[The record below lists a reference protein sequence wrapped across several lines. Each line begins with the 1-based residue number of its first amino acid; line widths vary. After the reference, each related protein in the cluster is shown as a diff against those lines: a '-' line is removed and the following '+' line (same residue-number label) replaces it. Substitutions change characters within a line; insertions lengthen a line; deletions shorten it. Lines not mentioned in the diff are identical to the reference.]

1 MSIYDEYK
9 KWTLQEE
16 LFIIDHMDKLTTREI
31 AERLGV
37 NTYKTSTKIR
47 YMRKIYLDNNKNITE
62 NDRIK
67 AADKLL
73 AKYEEKEQYEKEN
86 QFIAEN
92 HETMTMNELAN
103 ALGLTYAAVYNRR
116 QKLHDEGRLNK
127 RDTALDRERETAKP
141 VTNIDPMPKKMK
153 LPDVEEENQRI
164 LKMKIAELDGNL
176 SIGRKYRITKPINNG
191 KERTVFEGI
200 LEKIYDRFY
209 NIKGPYMESFLKID
223 FIIGEYTIEEA

>member
-9 KWTLQEE
+9 KWTLEEE

-73 AKYEEKEQYEKEN
+73 AKYEEKEQ
-86 QFIAEN
+86 
-92 HETMTMNELAN
+92 L
-103 ALGLTYAAVYNRR
+103 
-116 QKLHDEGRLNK
+116 
-127 RDTALDRERETAKP
+127 
-141 VTNIDPMPKKMK
+141 PKKMK

-176 SIGRKYRITKPINNG
+176 TIGRTYKITNTKARDEYEKQGFTGKLISKRGRYYLFQGRYR
-191 KERTVFEGI
+191 
-200 LEKIYDRFY
+200 
-209 NIKGPYMESFLKID
+209 ESFLKID
-223 FIIGEYTIEEA
+223 FAIGEYTIEEA

>member
-1 MSIYDEYK
+1 MSVNDEYK
-9 KWTLQEE
+9 KWTLEEE
-16 LFIIDHMDKLTTREI
+16 LFIIDYMDKLTTREI

-92 HETMTMNELAN
+92 HETMTMNELAD
-103 ALGLTYAAVYNRR
+103 ALGLTYSAVYNRR

-153 LPDVEEENQRI
+153 LQRQ
-164 LKMKIAELDGNL
+164 LK
-176 SIGRKYRITKPINNG
+176 RKQQL
-191 KERTVFEGI
+191 ERQSNE
-200 LEKIYDRFY
+200 
-209 NIKGPYMESFLKID
+209 
-223 FIIGEYTIEEA
+223 

>member
-16 LFIIDHMDKLTTREI
+16 LFIIDYMDKLTTREI

-67 AADKLL
+67 AVDKLL

-86 QFIAEN
+86 Q
-92 HETMTMNELAN
+92 
-103 ALGLTYAAVYNRR
+103 Y
-116 QKLHDEGRLNK
+116 
-127 RDTALDRERETAKP
+127 
-141 VTNIDPMPKKMK
+141 
-153 LPDVEEENQRI
+153 VEEENQRI

-176 SIGRKYRITKPINNG
+176 SIGRKYRITKPISNG
-191 KERTVFEGI
+191 KERTVFEGT

-223 FIIGEYTIEEA
+223 FIIGEYRIEEV

>member
-1 MSIYDEYK
+1 MSVNDGYK
-9 KWTLQEE
+9 KWTLEEE

-103 ALGLTYAAVYNRR
+103 ALGLTYSAVYNRR

-127 RDTALDRERETAKP
+127 RDTALDKERETAKP
-141 VTNIDPMPKKMK
+141 VTNIDPIPKKMK

-176 SIGRKYRITKPINNG
+176 SIGRKYRITKPANNG
-191 KERTVFEGI
+191 KERTVFEGT
-200 LEKIYDRFY
+200 LKKIYDRFY

-223 FIIGEYTIEEA
+223 FIIGEYRIEEV